1 MDVETW
7 NALLGQM
14 YDAGHRSQRMRA
26 LSAAL
31 APLAAEAR
39 ALGADFIAAEL
50 DQIRTDTFT
59 LAAMAQARA
68 GELER
73 QLEETR
79 DAGEEPD

>member
-14 YDAGHRSQRMRA
+14 YDADQRSQRMMA
-26 LSAAL
+26 LSAAID
-31 APLAAEAR
+31 PLAAEAR
-39 ALGADFIAAEL
+39 ALGVEFLAAEL
-50 DQIRTDTFT
+50 DQLRTDAFT
-59 LAAMAQARA
+59 LAAMARARA

-79 DAGEEPD
+79 DAGEERD